1 MAKTRVA
8 INGFGRIGKQAFK
21 IAFENHRDTMEIV
34 AVNDPNPVEDALQG
48 LKYDSIYHK
57 FPFEVTVESG
67 DEEGNGGMLIVDGVK
82 IPKLRQLDPEQLPWE
97 EMGVDIVLECTG
109 VFRTQEG
116 AGKHLKAGAKSV
128 LISAPAKGGD
138 VPTYVMGVNS
148 DQIDAK
154 GEGDEVFSN
163 ASCTTNCIAPVME
176 ILTREFG
183 VEKAMLSTIHGYTAD
198 QRLVDGTHKDPRR
211 ARAAAINIIPTSTG
225 AAVATA
231 AVVPE
236 VDGIFDGM
244 AFRVPVPV
252 GSISDITVL
261 LSRDVTEEEVN
272 AALEK
277 AAASDR
283 YKGILEVTYD
293 PIVST
298 DIIGNPHSSIA
309 DLSLTKVTGGN
320 MVKVVAWY
328 DNEYG
333 YSHRLVEQAIEV
345 GNDLNA

>member
-8 INGFGRIGKQAFK
+8 INGFGRIGKMAFK
-21 IAFENHRDTMEIV
+21 IAMEHHRDEVEIV
-34 AVNDPNPVEDALQG
+34 AVNGPGTSEEALQG
-48 LKYDSIYHK
+48 LKYDSVYHQ
-57 FPFEVTVESG
+57 FPYEVSA
-67 DEEGNGGMLIVDGVK
+67 EEGFIVVDGVK
-82 IPKLRQLDPEQLPWE
+82 IPKLAEMDPEQLPWE
-97 EMGVDIVLECTG
+97 EMNIDIVLECTG
-109 VFRTQEG
+109 VFRTKEG
-116 AGKHLKAGAKSV
+116 ASKHLKAGAKSV
-128 LISAPAKGGD
+128 LISAPSKGD
-138 VPTYVMGVNS
+138 DPVPTYVMGVNS

-176 ILTREFG
+176 VLTREFG

-231 AVVPE
+231 KAVPE
-236 VDGIFDGM
+236 VDSIFDGM

-252 GSISDITVL
+252 GSISDMTVVL
-261 LSRDVTEEEVN
+261 KKDVTAEEVN

-283 YKGILEVTYD
+283 YKGILAVTYD

-298 DIIGNPHSSIA
+298 DIIGNSHSSIA
-309 DLSLTKVTGGN
+309 DLSLTKVVGGN
-320 MVKVVAWY
+320 LVKVVSWY